1 MKMFRVA
8 ALGLALACSS
18 LAGPEAARAE
28 TALTLG
34 LVLGKTSPFGLAA
47 AALAEEV
54 AKRSE
59 GRFRVE
65 IFSDGVLGG
74 EREMVVGAQL
84 GTVDLVI
91 TSTGPVGSFVPAT
104 LITDIPFLFRDYAQ
118 ARAALDGPIGQA
130 ILAEFPEHGLIALAW
145 GENGF
150 RHITTADRPVSK
162 PGDLAGL
169 KLRTM
174 QNSVHMR
181 AFATLGAKPMP
192 MPAPNIYAALQS
204 HIVDGEENPVPVI
217 LDLKFAEVQKYL
229 SLTGHVYSPALVLV
243 SPRLWGTLGDSDRAL
258 LKAAARA
265 AAAAM
270 RAAVDRQETDGLAT
284 LRAAGMTVI
293 DGIDKTAF
301 QKALAPAYAEYA
313 KTFGQQRID
322 ALRNAKP

>member
-1 MKMFRVA
+1 MNLFRVVV
-8 ALGLALACSS
+8 LGLALAGSS
-18 LAGPEAARAE
+18 MADPGAAQAE
-28 TALTLG
+28 TTLTLG
-34 LVLGKTSPFGLAA
+34 LVLGMASHYGIAASVLAD
-47 AALAEEV
+47 EV

-59 GRFRVE
+59 GRLRVE
-65 IFSDGVLGG
+65 IFADGRLGG

-104 LITDIPFLFRDYAQ
+104 LITDIPFLFRDYPH
-118 ARAALDGPIGQA
+118 ARAALDGPIGQQ
-130 ILAEFPEHGLIALAW
+130 ILAEFPRHGLIALAW

-150 RHITTADRPVSK
+150 RHITTTDRPVTK
-162 PGDLAGL
+162 PEDLAGF

-192 MPAPNIYAALQS
+192 MPTPNVYAALQF

-217 LDLKFAEVQKYL
+217 LDIKFAEVQKYL

-243 SPRLWGTLGDSDRAL
+243 APRLWETLGETDRAL
-258 LKAAARA
+258 LKDAAKD

-270 RAAVDRQETDGLAT
+270 RAAVDRQEKRGWPPC
-284 LRAAGMTVI
+284 
-293 DGIDKTAF
+293 
-301 QKALAPAYAEYA
+301 APPA
-313 KTFGQQRID
+313 
-322 ALRNAKP
+322 